1 MLPELNHNEVVGW
14 EGAPELGPFSAI
26 LLDDSDLHPRVRS
39 RIELTRSLIEPS
51 ASGTHV
57 LAGEGETRTE
67 RIFSLVLLGDL
78 VSVYLAVLR
87 GVDPTPVSVLDELK
101 SELARA
107 G

>member
-1 MLPELNHNEVVGW
+1 V
-14 EGAPELGPFSAI
+14 

-39 RIELTRSLIEPS
+39 RIELTRSLIEP
-51 ASGTHV
+51 AAAGTHV

-87 GVDPTPVSVLDELK
+87 GIDPTPVSALDELK
-101 SELARA
+101 SELAGA